1 MKIEN
6 DDASLRILE
15 SRRNTVGGV
24 AAILVMIAGASY
36 LVDLISGAGKMS
48 HWKITVSVFGVISAV
63 SACIQFFS
71 WMSDFQFDKYAR
83 TLRWRR
89 GGWFWE
95 KMREVPFA
103 EIKEVLV
110 EKTTVLGEDMPGY
123 LLQLRLK
130 YPDLTAAPKPR
141 FYRKDGQGLHYR
153 LTGSTPPDIIFIF
166 ESYDDDAKNECDELA
181 TRIREA
187 LGHRAASDRPAR
199 PAMISKNSFR
209 S

>member
-1 MKIEN
+1 MKIVN
-6 DDASLRILE
+6 DDSALRILE
-15 SRRNTVGGV
+15 SRRNTLGGV
-24 AAILVMIAGASY
+24 AAILVMIAGVNY

-48 HWKITVSVFGVISAV
+48 PWKITVSVFGIISAV

-71 WMSDFQFDKYAR
+71 CKSDFQFDKYSR

-123 LLQLRLK
+123 LLQLKLK
-130 YPDLTAAPKPR
+130 YPDPTVKPKPR
-141 FYRKDGQGLHYR
+141 FFRKDGQGLHYR
-153 LTGSTPPDIIFIF
+153 INGDAPKDIVFIF
-166 ESYDDDAKNECDELA
+166 ESYATEAKNECDELA

-187 LGHRAASDRPAR
+187 LGHRATSDRPAR
-199 PAMISKNSFR
+199 PAMISKTSFR